1 MRLGGD
7 GGRFATEGQANG
19 PSPGRW
25 RQAPARGMEDRV
37 PPIDVGI
44 DNISIN

>member
-1 MRLGGD
+1 MGLGGD

-25 RQAPARGMEDRV
+25 RQAPARGMEDWV
-37 PPIDVGI
+37 PPIVAGI
-44 DNISIN
+44 DSIRIR